1 MIVRILGEG
10 QLAVDDAMA
19 DELNQLDVKLEAAV
33 NAGDEAALRP
43 ILAELLARIRAVG
56 TPVPADTLEPSDVIL
71 PYADASIADVRGLL
85 SDEGLIPG
93 RASAQGAFRLTV
105 QTGGCPIVTT
115 DGSGKSEPE
124 RSAGRA
130 G

>member
-19 DELNQLDVKLEAAV
+19 GELNQLDAKLEAAV

-43 ILAELLARIRAVG
+43 VLAELLARIRAVG

-71 PYADASIADVRGLL
+71 PYAGASVADVRGLL

-93 RASAQGAFRLTV
+93 
-105 QTGGCPIVTT
+105 
-115 DGSGKSEPE
+115 
-124 RSAGRA
+124 
-130 G
+130 